1 MPSDAVEPIA
11 IRSFRVCFQ
20 LERRIHKIDKWRIP
34 VPYGVPV
41 RGIGYA
47 LLLLLAVLVLRRV
60 VVVGDL
66 LGVLHP
72 SLRYV
77 FVPIAGAYLL
87 MRWKV
92 DGRPAHATALSWAR
106 MHLEPQRVAACRRA
120 TPLGPVTLGD
130 VTIAPDERSARLRPA
145 VVEGTGQLVL
155 RYPVRLNARGSTL
168 RVVADGDEAQ
178 WRGKQVNLQPGQRVV
193 LG

>member
-1 MPSDAVEPIA
+1 MASDAVEPIA

-20 LERRIHKIDKWRIP
+20 LERRVHKIDKWRIP

-41 RGIGYA
+41 RGIGYGA
-47 LLLLLAVLVLRRV
+47 LLLVLVLLLGRIA
-60 VVVGDL
+60 VVGDL

-72 SLRYV
+72 SLRYIM
-77 FVPIAGAYLL
+77 VPIGGAYVL

-92 DGRPAHATALSWAR
+92 DGRAAHATGLSWVR
-106 MHLEPQRVAACRRA
+106 MHLEPRRVAGCRAA
-120 TPLGPVTLGD
+120 TPLGPVTFGE
-130 VTIAPDERSARLRPA
+130 VTVAPDEHSARLRPA
-145 VVEGTGQLVL
+145 VVEGAGRLVL
-155 RYPVRLNARGSTL
+155 RYPVRLSARGSTL
-168 RVVADGDEAQ
+168 RVAADGDEAQ